1 MEEIRHLEF
10 LVCSSQDLLHRQVM
24 MFTQQMEKLAIAER
38 DNEKLIMD
46 TQELF
51 EKIIVIKEKESSQTQ

>member
-1 MEEIRHLEF
+1 MEEIRHLEL
-10 LVCSSQDLLHRQVM
+10 LVCSSQDLLHRQVR
-24 MFTQQMEKLAIAER
+24 MFTQQMEKLTIADR

-51 EKIIVIKEKESSQTQ
+51 EKIIFIKEKENSRAQ